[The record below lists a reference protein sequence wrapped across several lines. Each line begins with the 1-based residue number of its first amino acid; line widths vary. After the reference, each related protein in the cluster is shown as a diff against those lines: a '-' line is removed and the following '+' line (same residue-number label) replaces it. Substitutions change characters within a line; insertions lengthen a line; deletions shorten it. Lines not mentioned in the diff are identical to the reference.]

1 MLSILGPG
9 MILIL
14 VSVAG
19 AGAIRWLGTADP
31 SQPERPILLAAAAA
45 AAGVIIPVAIYL
57 GMRRR
62 AAVPGRA
69 ALIFLAGAGT
79 ALAAFYLT
87 WVSYYVEYPADFL
100 MFAEGEFVNDIV
112 KFRTGHPIYTAQQNN
127 ESLTYTPGAPV
138 CTYALACAVGAPDSI
153 PVYRLIQLVY
163 DLGAAVAG
171 VFCYVRLMQ
180 LSGTARFDRD
190 PGLWGAIALPLFFL
204 VATNSISN
212 LFVHNLHNDALAQL
226 GAVAA
231 YWALLEY
238 AVTRRRL
245 PLVLMALIPTLGFM
259 VKQSL
264 AIWAPLYCVYLLF
277 FDSPRSLPRLVAFG
291 ISSFASLAAVVFGC
305 YFLWGEPFR
314 YWAFVVMGSYHV
326 PLIRSIQHG
335 LAVWVYY
342 GAGFL
347 AALVLLRGAAL
358 KRLLGPWVIW
368 LLFFGAE
375 TYTSGLSVTLNHI
388 GPGSLIAGIWFL
400 AAVTRLWPAH
410 GRPGHAVPR
419 PLLAWARAGLALG
432 LVGVVYAGLGVIWM
446 PINSLPRDA
455 YRYVEEIEKE
465 CAGLPAD
472 RVLLDLGG
480 AWLPGRKGVVTKDS
494 SSSIG
499 CRAEAPVG
507 VGDFSGF
514 LDRLDH
520 HYYQKILVRN
530 LDAPNFV
537 YDGHR
542 APRPTGIRKAIRDNY
557 REVGRIEPVQ
567 GERRFLLVSY
577 EPVMWQGTRYGFEE
591 ITVLVPKTVPGAD
604 RARAP
609 VDEQVKGQ

>member
-57 GMRRR
+57 GLSAC

-69 ALIFLAGAGT
+69 APIFLAGAGT
-79 ALAAFYLT
+79 VLAAFYLT
-87 WVSYYVEYPADFL
+87 WVSYYVEYPADIL

-127 ESLTYTPGAPV
+127 ESLTYTPGAPL

-212 LFVHNLHNDALAQL
+212 LFVHNLHNDALAQFM
-226 GAVAA
+226 AVAA
-231 YWALLEY
+231 YWLLLEY
-238 AVTRRRL
+238 AVTKRRL

-358 KRLLGPWVIW
+358 RRLLGPWVIW

-410 GRPGHAVPR
+410 GRSGHAVPR
-419 PLLAWARAGLALG
+419 PLLAWRRGSRPRPGRCGIRGPRRHLDADQFPAAGCLSLRRRNRE
-432 LVGVVYAGLGVIWM
+432 GV
-446 PINSLPRDA
+446 
-455 YRYVEEIEKE
+455 
-465 CAGLPAD
+465 AGLPAD

-530 LDAPNFV
+530 LDAQL
-537 YDGHR
+537 R
-542 APRPTGIRKAIRDNY
+542 
-557 REVGRIEPVQ
+557 
-567 GERRFLLVSY
+567 L
-577 EPVMWQGTRYGFEE
+577 
-591 ITVLVPKTVPGAD
+591 
-604 RARAP
+604 
-609 VDEQVKGQ
+609 